1 MSAGRTMW
9 GAIFVAVPRPL
20 AALGGVIPFQ
30 PMKNT
35 APTKATYTIREA
47 AAYLSVS
54 ERTIRNLIYRK
65 LLRRSHALRRVLLLG
80 QDVEGFLEKTC

>member
-1 MSAGRTMW
+1 MQT
-9 GAIFVAVPRPL
+9 GALFVAAPRPN
-20 AALGGVIPFQ
+20 AAPGRVIPFP
-30 PMKNT
+30 PMKTT

-47 AAYLSVS
+47 AAYLCVS

-80 QDVEGFLEKTC
+80 QDVESFLEKTC